1 MIEQISNGC
10 KIIVTKGG
18 QLLKFYPGLIVSNEG
33 VEMTFDCS
41 KERCIS
47 YYLEY
52 LILIAMFGKNSL
64 NIKLTGVTNDSY
76 DSAVDTIQQH
86 LIPLLKEHYNFDN
99 ELSMKIVKRGYLPE
113 AGG

>member
-1 MIEQISNGC
+1 M
-10 KIIVTKGG
+10 TKGG
-18 QLLKFYPGLIVSNEG
+18 QMLKFYPGLIVNNEG
-33 VEMTFDCS
+33 VEMVFDCG

-64 NIKLTGVTNDSY
+64 NIKLQGITNDSY

-86 LIPLLKEHYNFDN
+86 LIPLLK
-99 ELSMKIVKRGYLPE
+99 
-113 AGG
+113 